1 MSQRANE
8 GVADAGALERP
19 DEAVSRARLLRVL
32 GVVGFP
38 LLMTLSSQ
46 TQLWPWLAIPMKPL
60 GVPMTLQTLW
70 VLLSALCIGP
80 RFGMIAML
88 GYLFV
93 GVIGVPV
100 FADGEAGVLTVFGQ
114 TGGYLIG
121 FVACQPVVAA
131 IVRRPGGGVRGWGAM
146 IAAVLT
152 AHGVIF
158 LIGVP
163 WLWAVR
169 AIDPAA
175 TPISFGDAVHG
186 GFVVFIP
193 AMLLKCA
200 IGVLIGRWAAP
211 WASRNV
217 W

>member
-1 MSQRANE
+1 MTQRVSK
-8 GVADAGALERP
+8 GVLDPGALERP
-19 DEAVSRARLLRVL
+19 DEAVSHARLLRVL
-32 GVVGFP
+32 GTIGFP
-38 LLMTLSSQ
+38 LLMALSSQ
-46 TQLWPWLAIPMKPL
+46 THLWAWLAIPMKPF

-80 RFGMIAML
+80 RYGMLAML
-88 GYLFV
+88 GYLVV
-93 GVIGVPV
+93 GAIGVPV
-100 FADGEAGVLTVFGQ
+100 FAEGGAGVLTVFGQ

-131 IVRRPGGGVRGWGAM
+131 IVRRPCGSVRGWGAM
-146 IAAVLT
+146 IAAVLA
-152 AHGVIF
+152 AHAVIF

-175 TPISFGDAVHG
+175 APITFGDAVRG

-193 AMLLKCA
+193 AMMLKCA

-211 WASRNV
+211 WASRNI

>member
-1 MSQRANE
+1 MIGFAHERDRAVPAE
-8 GVADAGALERP
+8 EASDGASAVA
-19 DEAVSRARLLRVL
+19 LLRWL
-32 GVVGFP
+32 GIVGFP
-38 LLMTLSSQ
+38 LLAALTSQ
-46 TQLWPWLAIPMKPL
+46 THLWPWLAVPMEPL

-80 RFGMIAML
+80 RYGMLSML
-88 GYLFV
+88 GYLVV
-93 GVIGVPV
+93 GAVGVPV
-100 FADGEAGVLTVFGQ
+100 FADGGAGLLTVFGQ
-114 TGGYLIG
+114 TGGYLVG

-131 IVRRPGGGVRGWGAM
+131 VVRRPDGRVRGWGAM
-146 IAAVLT
+146 IAAVLA

-158 LIGVP
+158 LVGVP

-169 AIDPAA
+169 SIDPAA
-175 TPISFGDAVHG
+175 EAISFGAAVYG

-193 AMLLKCA
+193 AMLIKCA

-211 WASRNV
+211 WASRNI